1 MIPVPAQPREIFM
14 NAKVNSLRSYHEAN
28 KGVVNKGNA
37 YSVPPE
43 ALEEEQGF
51 NVRDYEDPDV
61 VQHIRNFADAYARGD
76 YIPPIV
82 VRVEDGKL
90 LVREGHCR
98 RRGLLLAIEEGA
110 QIERT
115 PVVEHKGD
123 EIQQNFLIL
132 CSNQGLE
139 IKPLER
145 AEVYRRLK
153 AWGKTEEE
161 IARGVGRSVTHVSQ
175 YLQLIQLPVR
185 LKEAIRQN
193 QISSTAA
200 LELFQ
205 EHGTDAVGMVASAL
219 ESASKEGRTRITAKH
234 VQKNKR
240 ISPAVAASMATHI
253 HRLSERLQTVVD
265 TAAEGETVALQL
277 SLEEAR
283 ELLAVREKLAQ
294 MGAPAAAADSAG
306 ATETHVA

>member
-1 MIPVPAQPREIFM
+1 M
-14 NAKVNSLRSYHEAN
+14 NAKVNSLRAYHEAN

-37 YSVPPE
+37 YSVPPY
-43 ALEEEQGF
+43 ALEEAPGF

-61 VQHIRNFADAYARGD
+61 IQHIRNFADAYARGD

-82 VRVEDGKL
+82 VRVEDGTL

-153 AWGKTEEE
+153 AWGQTEEE
-161 IARGVGRSVTHVSQ
+161 IARGIGRSVTHVSQ
-175 YLQLIQLPVR
+175 YLQLIQLPVG
-185 LKEAIRQN
+185 LKEAIRHN

-205 EHGTDAVGMVASAL
+205 QHGSEAVGMVASAL
-219 ESASKEGRTRITAKH
+219 ENAAKEGRTRITAKH

-240 ISPAVAASMATHI
+240 ISPAVAASMATQI
-253 HRLSERLQTVVD
+253 HRISDRLQTIVD
-265 TAAEGETVALQL
+265 SAAEGETVALQL
-277 SLEEAR
+277 SLDEAR
-283 ELLAVREKLAQ
+283 ELLAIREKLATVEATA
-294 MGAPAAAADSAG
+294 GDSAAAADTS
-306 ATETHVA
+306 TE